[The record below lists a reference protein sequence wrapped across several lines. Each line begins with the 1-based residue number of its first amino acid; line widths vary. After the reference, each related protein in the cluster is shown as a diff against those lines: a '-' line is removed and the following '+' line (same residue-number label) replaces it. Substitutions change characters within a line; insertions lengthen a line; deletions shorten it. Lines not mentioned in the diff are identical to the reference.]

1 MRCFEIRLWP
11 TDVNKLEI
19 SPPATLLL
27 SIKLY
32 TPYYFV
38 QITKMICFLSR
49 FDRNNKVQTVVA
61 LRPQCIFLVSFQDGG
76 FRTDFLFTNQ
86 SFYLGILTKKN
97 TKHLIFTSSCFL
109 NRQYLTFYQNITSFE
124 SFVFLHILNMCL
136 YLHIA
141 GYLRI
146 KQLKFCL
153 QYVILSSFFT
163 VM

>member
-1 MRCFEIRLWP
+1 MLRP
-11 TDVNKLEI
+11 TLQY
-19 SPPATLLL
+19 AL
-27 SIKLY
+27 SILAYRKVFLTAGFLHFYPVKTTLY
-32 TPYYFV
+32 LNVYKEKYFSKEYFE
-38 QITKMICFLSR
+38 QKRLYFNLPDNAGGGGTTTAMHFFSFFSR
-49 FDRNNKVQTVVA
+49 WRIPNKKT
-61 LRPQCIFLVSFQDGG
+61 GK

-97 TKHLIFTSSCFL
+97 TRYLIFTSSCFL

-146 KQLKFCL
+146 K
-153 QYVILSSFFT
+153 
-163 VM
+163 